1 MAAIPWASNAVAPM
15 GGRSLDIQTFYEQW
29 HKDDPELPC
38 EARQRRLQ
46 LAACGAA
53 ADPTKTLSDMMV
65 HMTAIREEAEEQ
77 ANRDAQE
84 EMDEWI
90 DSVSPSA
97 EEKRRVRMVDGEV
110 EPCNEGYTG
119 DDLDIPEE
127 VMKHFFELH
136 AMGLKVYQ
144 ARFLAAVRRRVWDEE
159 NEAEAEEPEP
169 KRRVQVI
176 NNRLHPALDEGSN
189 TFTAADLG
197 LDETVLELFFHLHK
211 RHYYGTAPYG
221 DHMPYEDLEEYILE
235 AAMDCVADQAA
246 AAAVAAGNEAM
257 WAAEAMDRPLG

>member
-1 MAAIPWASNAVAPM
+1 MAAIPW
-15 GGRSLDIQTFYEQW
+15 GRSLDIQTYYEQW
-29 HKDDPELPC
+29 HRD
-38 EARQRRLQ
+38 
-46 LAACGAA
+46 
-53 ADPTKTLSDMMV
+53 DPTKTLHEMMV
-65 HMTAIREEAEEQ
+65 QMTAIREEAEEQ

-84 EMDEWI
+84 EMDEWN
-90 DSVSPSA
+90 DSVSSHPASRGSLFA
-97 EEKRRVRMVDGEV
+97 AEGLPEEKRRVRMVDGEV

-144 ARFLAAVRRRVWDEE
+144 ARFLAAVRRRVWDETE
-159 NEAEAEEPEP
+159 TEAEEPEP
-169 KRRVQVI
+169 SRRVQVI

-246 AAAVAAGNEAM
+246 EAAGAAENEAM

>member
-1 MAAIPWASNAVAPM
+1 MAAIPW
-15 GGRSLDIQTFYEQW
+15 GRSLDIQTYYEQW
-29 HKDDPELPC
+29 HKD
-38 EARQRRLQ
+38 
-46 LAACGAA
+46 
-53 ADPTKTLSDMMV
+53 DPTKTLSDMMV
-65 HMTAIREEAEEQ
+65 YMTRLREEDEEQ

-90 DSVSPSA
+90 DSVSSHPASRRREGLP

-144 ARFLAAVRRRVWDEE
+144 AMFLAAVRRRVWDETE
-159 NEAEAEEPEP
+159 TEAEEPEP
-169 KRRVQVI
+169 SRRVQVI

-257 WAAEAMDRPLG
+257 WAAEAMDRALF